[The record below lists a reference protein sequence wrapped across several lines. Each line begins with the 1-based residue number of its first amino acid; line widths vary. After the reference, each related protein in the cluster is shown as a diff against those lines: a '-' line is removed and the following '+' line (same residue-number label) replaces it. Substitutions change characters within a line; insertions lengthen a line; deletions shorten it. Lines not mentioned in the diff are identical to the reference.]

1 MVGTASGCDDGDPCT
16 DDTCTATGCLHDP
29 ASGFAAIVCALPDA
43 SLRIGPCTG
52 EQIPGAV
59 TQLSDQGRTLISQ
72 AAESGWVKEVRRLV
86 LKAAKALRSA
96 AQQVTIAG
104 KHGRLSPACVAA
116 LRSPLHDAAVR
127 AARLAATL

>member
-16 DDTCTATGCLHDP
+16 VDTCTATGCLHDP
-29 ASGFAAIVCALPDA
+29 ASGFTSIVCALPDA
-43 SLRIGPCTG
+43 SLRIAACTG

-59 TQLSDQGRTLISQ
+59 IQRSDQGRSLISR
-72 AAESGWVKEVRRLV
+72 AASGPVKQQRRFI

-96 AQQVTIAG
+96 AQQVTIAA
-104 KHGRLSPACVAA
+104 KHGGLSPACVAA
-116 LRSPLHDAAVR
+116 LRSPLHDAAAR

>member
-1 MVGTASGCDDGDPCT
+1 
-16 DDTCTATGCLHDP
+16 
-29 ASGFAAIVCALPDA
+29 LPDA

-59 TQLSDQGRTLISQ
+59 TQRSDQGRSLISRAAASGRVKQ
-72 AAESGWVKEVRRLV
+72 ARLV
-86 LKAAKALRSA
+86 LKVAKALRSA

-116 LRSPLHDAAVR
+116 LRSPLQDAAAR